1 VPVVKVL
8 NGNLFWVPVHIL
20 GLLKFRDPGRHLYHH
35 LAVLVLH
42 KVGTGHV
49 SIDEEPVFNFLFVVH
64 RWNRAVGYEANL
76 EVVAVKY
83 VYGR

>member
-1 VPVVKVL
+1 M
-8 NGNLFWVPVHIL
+8 
-20 GLLKFRDPGRHLYHH
+20 GLLKFRDPGRHQYQH
-35 LAVLVLH
+35 LAISALR

-49 SIDEEPVFNFLFVVH
+49 TIDEEPVLNFFFVVH
-64 RWNRAVGYEANL
+64 RWNRAVDYEANL